1 MARYTGSSCKL
12 CRREGTKLF
21 LKGARCNLDKCAFER
36 RPFIPGEHGSA
47 KGFRKRVSDYGIHLR
62 EKQKV
67 RRIYGIL
74 ERQFRKYFKMAAKKT
89 GVTGENLLQ
98 FLETRLDNIVFRM
111 GFAPSRKS
119 ARQIISHGHICV
131 NDRKVNIPSFLVKPG
146 DEVVIKE
153 KSRNMPLIQEAIE
166 ASTDVANFEWFE
178 VTKDKFIGKII
189 SIPTREQIAL
199 DVDERLIVE
208 YYSK

>member
-1 MARYTGSSCKL
+1 
-12 CRREGTKLF
+12 
-21 LKGARCNLDKCAFER
+21 
-36 RPFIPGEHGSA
+36 
-47 KGFRKRVSDYGIHLR
+47 
-62 EKQKV
+62 
-67 RRIYGIL
+67 
-74 ERQFRKYFKMAAKKT
+74 MAAKKS

-119 ARQIISHGHICV
+119 ARQIISHGHILV
-131 NDRKVNIPSFLVKPG
+131 NDHKVNIPSFLVRPG

-153 KSRNMPLIQEAIE
+153 KSRNIPLIQEAIE

-178 VTKDKFIGKII
+178 VTKDKFFGKII

-199 DVDERLIVE
+199 DIDERLIVE

>member
-21 LKGARCNLDKCAFER
+21 LKGARCNTDKCAFER
-36 RPFIPGEHGSA
+36 KPFIPGEHGSA

-67 RRIYGIL
+67 RRIYGVL
-74 ERQFRKYFKMAAKKT
+74 ERQFRKYFKMAAKKS

-119 ARQIISHGHICV
+119 ARQIISHGHILV
-131 NDRKVNIPSFLVKPG
+131 NDHKVNIPSFLVRPG

-153 KSRNMPLIQEAIE
+153 KSRNIPLIQEAIE
-166 ASTDVANFEWFE
+166 SSTDVANFEWFE
-178 VTKDKFIGKII
+178 VTKDKFFGKII